1 MQVRRIAA
9 VVLSVVALAACTK
22 KQEAAPAQPGSPAA
36 ATEQTP
42 TGDDVILIGEVGSLP
57 GPEATFGESTHQGIQ
72 LAIDEAN
79 EKGLIKGKKLAVKVL
94 DDQGKPEEAAT
105 ATTRLITQDKA
116 VLILGEV
123 ASTRSIAMASVAEN
137 NQVPMISPSSTNPK
151 VTEGKNFV
159 FRVCFIDPFQGLVMA
174 KFAHENLKLTKI
186 AVLKDVR
193 NDYSI
198 GLTDVFTARF
208 KDMGGEIV
216 KEEAY
221 SAGDKDFRAQLAA
234 IKGSNPE
241 AVYVPGYY
249 TDVGLIA
256 KQAKRV
262 GLNVPLL
269 GGDGWDSP
277 KLFEIGGDAIEGGY
291 FSNHYST
298 QDPSPKIQKFVADF
312 KARFG
317 VVPDGLAAMGYDAA
331 KVAIDAIA
339 RAKSLAGPDIRDAIA
354 ETKNFDGVTG
364 RITIDEQHNAVKPAV
379 VVKVDAGKLAYQT
392 TIAP

>member
-42 TGDDVILIGEVGSLP
+42 TGDDVILIGEVGSLT

-174 KFAHENLKLTKI
+174 KFARENLKLTKV

-256 KQAKRV
+256 KQAKRI
-262 GLNVPLL
+262 GLDVPLL